1 MARTAKEITV
11 QIVES
16 VEEINNEGEKKTSV
30 KMGMDEMK
38 KRYQKVSRKVQ
49 TTAQRFPLESY
60 EVQTIAQC
68 FFN

>member
-16 VEEINNEGEKKTSV
+16 VEEINNEAEKTSV

-38 KRYQKVSRKVQ
+38 KRWPKSK
-49 TTAQRFPLESY
+49 
-60 EVQTIAQC
+60 
-68 FFN
+68 